1 MVLIYIRHGHDY
13 TRSHDHD
20 ERLSDI
26 GKKESYKIALE
37 LIQEH
42 GIPDIIY
49 HSPYYRARQTAKLMV
64 KAIKKTNNIKVER
77 DLDPRLGRYFT
88 RKQKKNPD
96 IKRSTGKK
104 GAIIHED
111 WSEFKERVGEQLIDH
126 TKRSKK
132 QNIWCITHNLVI
144 RRVCKLKDIVRESK
158 WVDYLEVLKIE

>member
-96 IKRSTGKK
+96 IKRSACKQ

-111 WSEFKERVGEQLIDH
+111 
-126 TKRSKK
+126 
-132 QNIWCITHNLVI
+132 
-144 RRVCKLKDIVRESK
+144 
-158 WVDYLEVLKIE
+158 